1 MALLATRQLRLRAN
15 RAKAVLD
22 LAAAS
27 DVTLD
32 ETAEAAA
39 ARAAAATDASFDD
52 EFDEAVTPRPSA
64 SAENVDLSVNLRSTD
79 VGLRSTDVGLR
90 SSKSFD
96 GRYKTGEVPNV
107 HPKLLGWSFYV
118 CMVGG

>member
-52 EFDEAVTPRPSA
+52 EFDDEFDEAVTPRPSA
-64 SAENVDLSVNLRSTD
+64 SAENVDLSVNQDLRSTD
-79 VGLRSTDVGLR
+79 VGLRST
-90 SSKSFD
+90 KSFD
-96 GRYKTGEVPNV
+96 GRYKTGEIPNV

-118 CMVGG
+118 CVVGG

>member
-22 LAAAS
+22 PAAAAAAS
-27 DVTLD
+27 DALLD
-32 ETAEAAA
+32 EIAEAAA
-39 ARAAAATDASFDD
+39 ARAVSLD
-52 EFDEAVTPRPSA
+52 EFDETVTSRSPSA

-79 VGLRSTDVGLR
+79 VSLRST
-90 SSKSFD
+90 KSFD
-96 GRYKTGEVPNV
+96 GRYKTEEVPNV
-107 HPKLLGWSFYV
+107 HPKLLGWAFYV